1 MHLILNLIS
10 IAIAFCSFVW
20 FKEYGSGKQTHESNY
35 IDLDLTEMHYHEL
48 N

>member
-35 IDLDLTEMHYHEL
+35 IKLDEHEIFWHH